1 MASFQRSLLGYRRRD
16 VDVALAARDRE
27 IKTLNDCLTG
37 AEMELAEAVAALE
50 SRRRELARH
59 AVRIAELDRTATLL
73 AERVVERQREL
84 RVARAELAELAELQ
98 IHRGSTR
105 AEVSRSDRGSRE
117 GGTAGANPVTGG
129 NGIPSPS
136 REAGGAGVSDRQNG

>member
-27 IKTLNDCLTG
+27 IKALNDCLTG

-50 SRRRELARH
+50 SRQRELARH

-84 RVARAELAELAELQ
+84 RVERAELAKLQ

-105 AEVSRSDRGSRE
+105 SEASRSDRGSRD
-117 GGTAGANPVTGG
+117 GGTAGAKPVTGG

-136 REAGGAGVSDRQNG
+136 REAGGAGLSDRQTG

>member
-1 MASFQRSLLGYRRRD
+1 VASFQRSLLGYRRRD

-27 IKTLNDCLTG
+27 IKALNDCLTG

-50 SRRRELARH
+50 SRQRELARH

-84 RVARAELAELAELQ
+84 RVERAELAKLQ

-105 AEVSRSDRGSRE
+105 GEASRSDRGSRD
-117 GGTAGANPVTGG
+117 GGTAGAKPVTGG

-136 REAGGAGVSDRQNG
+136 REAGGAGVSDRQTG

>member
-1 MASFQRSLLGYRRRD
+1 VASFQRSLLGYRRRD

-27 IKTLNDCLTG
+27 IKALNDCLTG

-59 AVRIAELDRTATLL
+59 SVRIAELDRTATLL

-84 RVARAELAELAELQ
+84 RVARAELAKLE
-98 IHRGSTR
+98 IHRRSTR

-117 GGTAGANPVTGG
+117 GGTARAKPVTGG

-136 REAGGAGVSDRQNG
+136 REAGRAGVSDRQNG

>member
-1 MASFQRSLLGYRRRD
+1 MASFQISLLGYRRRD
-16 VDVALAARDRE
+16 VDAALAARDRE
-27 IKTLNDCLTG
+27 IKALNDCLTG

-59 AVRIAELDRTATLL
+59 AVRTAELDRTASLL

-84 RVARAELAELAELQ
+84 RVVRAELAKLQ
-98 IHRGSTR
+98 IHRGSAR
-105 AEVSRSDRGSRE
+105 AEASRADRGSRE
-117 GGTAGANPVTGG
+117 GGTAGAKPVTDG

-136 REAGGAGVSDRQNG
+136 REAGGAVVSRRRNG

>member
-16 VDVALAARDRE
+16 VDVALAACDRE
-27 IKTLNDCLTG
+27 IKALNDCLTG

-59 AVRIAELDRTATLL
+59 AVRIAELDRIGTLL

-84 RVARAELAELAELQ
+84 RVARAELAELE

-105 AEVSRSDRGSRE
+105 AEVSPSDRGSRE

>member
-27 IKTLNDCLTG
+27 IKALNDCLTG
-37 AEMELAEAVAALE
+37 ADMELAEAVAALE

-59 AVRIAELDRTATLL
+59 SVRIAELDRTATLL

-84 RVARAELAELAELQ
+84 RVARAELAKLE
-98 IHRGSTR
+98 IHRRSTR

-117 GGTAGANPVTGG
+117 GGIAGAKPVTGG
-129 NGIPSPS
+129 NGISSPS
-136 REAGGAGVSDRQNG
+136 REAGRAGVSDRQNG

>member
-1 MASFQRSLLGYRRRD
+1 VASFQRSLLGYRRRD
-16 VDVALAARDRE
+16 VDVALAARERE
-27 IKTLNDCLTG
+27 IKALNDCLTG
-37 AEMELAEAVAALE
+37 AEMELAEAEAALE

-59 AVRIAELDRTATLL
+59 SVRIAELDRTATLL

-84 RVARAELAELAELQ
+84 RVARAELE
-98 IHRGSTR
+98 IHSRSTR
-105 AEVSRSDRGSRE
+105 AEVSRSDRGSRQ
-117 GGTAGANPVTGG
+117 GGTAGAKPVTGG

>member
-27 IKTLNDCLTG
+27 IKALNDCLTG

-84 RVARAELAELAELQ
+84 RVARAELAKVQ

-117 GGTAGANPVTGG
+117 GGTSGAKPVTGG

-136 REAGGAGVSDRQNG
+136 REAGAAGVSDRQNG

>member
-1 MASFQRSLLGYRRRD
+1 VASFQRSLLGYRRRD
-16 VDVALAARDRE
+16 VDVAVAARDRE
-27 IKTLNDCLTG
+27 IKALNDCLTG
-37 AEMELAEAVAALE
+37 AGMELAEAEAALE

-59 AVRIAELDRTATLL
+59 SVRIAELDRTATLL

-84 RVARAELAELAELQ
+84 RVARAELAKLE
-98 IHRGSTR
+98 IHSRSTR
-105 AEVSRSDRGSRE
+105 AEVSRSDRGSCE
-117 GGTAGANPVTGG
+117 GGTAGAKPVTGG

>member
-27 IKTLNDCLTG
+27 IKALNDCLTG

-84 RVARAELAELAELQ
+84 RVERAELAKLQ

-105 AEVSRSDRGSRE
+105 AEASRSDRGSRD
-117 GGTAGANPVTGG
+117 GGTAGAKPVTGG

-136 REAGGAGVSDRQNG
+136 REAGGAGVSDRQTG

>member
-1 MASFQRSLLGYRRRD
+1 VASFQRSLLGYRRRD

-27 IKTLNDCLTG
+27 IKALNDCLTG

-59 AVRIAELDRTATLL
+59 SVRIAELDRTATLL

-84 RVARAELAELAELQ
+84 RVARAGLAKLE
-98 IHRGSTR
+98 IHRRSTR
-105 AEVSRSDRGSRE
+105 AEVSRSDLGSRE
-117 GGTAGANPVTGG
+117 GGTAGAKPVTGG
-129 NGIPSPS
+129 NGILSPS
-136 REAGGAGVSDRQNG
+136 REAGRAGVSDRQNG

>member
-27 IKTLNDCLTG
+27 IKALNDCLTG

-59 AVRIAELDRTATLL
+59 SVRIAELDRTATLL

-84 RVARAELAELAELQ
+84 RVARSELAKRE
-98 IHRGSTR
+98 IHRRSTR
-105 AEVSRSDRGSRE
+105 AEVSQSDRDSRK
-117 GGTAGANPVTGG
+117 GGTAGAKPVTGG

-136 REAGGAGVSDRQNG
+136 REAGGAGVSDRQNR